1 MHLVV
6 FDLDTALCPSN
17 AMDGLALA
25 KALQDVT
32 GQNVS
37 PELLVDSMDFRNIFY
52 KIENRV
58 ASRVEVAAFRERYSF
73 HLRRQYLIRPSVIPA
88 NYSLIER
95 ANALQNR
102 KDTVVG
108 IVTSTSLAALQLKS
122 RSIGL
127 LSELMP
133 VATSEDAD
141 SLEGILSAIKT
152 RVRRSFGFQF
162 DQATLV
168 SEAHWSVAAKVSE
181 MSLVSPDRFSE
192 KNSRY
197 FDWFKSKSNS
207 TLA

>member
-6 FDLDTALCPSN
+6 FDLDTALCPTN
-17 AMDGLALA
+17 TMDGLALA

-32 GQNVS
+32 GHKVS
-37 PELLVDSMDFRNIFY
+37 PELLVNSVDFRNIFY
-52 KIENRV
+52 RFIGRV
-58 ASRVEVAAFRERYSF
+58 ASQLEVAEFRSRYSF

-95 ANALQNR
+95 ANSLQNR

-108 IVTSTSLAALQLKS
+108 IVTSTSLSALQLKS

-133 VATSEDAD
+133 VATSEDSD
-141 SLEGILSAIKT
+141 TLDGILNAIKT

-162 DQATLV
+162 EQATLV
-168 SEAHWSVAAKVSE
+168 SDDHWGGAAKLSG
-181 MSLVSPDRFSE
+181 MNLVTPDNLDINNASFF
-192 KNSRY
+192 NY
-197 FDWFKSKSNS
+197 LHNKSKS

>member
-6 FDLDTALCPSN
+6 FDLDTALCPTN
-17 AMDGLALA
+17 TMDGLALA

-32 GQNVS
+32 GNKVS
-37 PELLVDSMDFRNIFY
+37 PELLVNSVDFRNIFY
-52 KIENRV
+52 KFEDRV
-58 ASRVEVAAFRERYSF
+58 ASLVEVAEFRSRYGF

-108 IVTSTSLAALQLKS
+108 IVTSTSLSALQLKS
-122 RSIGL
+122 RNIGL
-127 LSELMP
+127 FSELMP
-133 VATSEDAD
+133 VATSEDSD
-141 SLEGILSAIKT
+141 SLEGILNAIQI

-162 DQATLV
+162 KEATLV
-168 SEAHWSVAAKVSE
+168 SDDHWGVAAKLSN
-181 MSLVSPDRFSE
+181 MNLITPDNFNTN
-192 KNSRY
+192 NSKY
-197 FDWFKSKSNS
+197 FDFFHNKPNS